1 MKQDAQIWNN
11 ERLQIIIYTC
21 IIMQNIMVEHEGR
34 DILMYAKHDII
45 NLDQQFILCLIEFL
59 TGIVEIQNAETRQY
73 LQEELA

>member
-1 MKQDAQIWNN
+1 
-11 ERLQIIIYTC
+11 
-21 IIMQNIMVEHEGR
+21 MVEHEGR